1 MVSQETIKQQE
12 IHLRHQR
19 HWTSNRL
26 VKSIEKDFAKK
37 EIDFP
42 LNALLGFGS

>member
-19 HWTSNRL
+19 YWTASRL
-26 VKSIEKDFAKK
+26 VKSIEKDSVKK
-37 EIDFP
+37 NIDFP
-42 LNALLGFGS
+42 LNALLGFGC